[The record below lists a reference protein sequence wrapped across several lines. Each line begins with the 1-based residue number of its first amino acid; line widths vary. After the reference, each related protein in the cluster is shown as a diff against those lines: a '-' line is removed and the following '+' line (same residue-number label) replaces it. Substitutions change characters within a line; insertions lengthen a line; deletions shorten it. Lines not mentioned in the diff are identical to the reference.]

1 MTIAARLAEF
11 ASVAVIEAGGYYQTD
26 YGNASVVP
34 LLSLTGIDVID
45 PSEAF
50 PHRPEIDWELLTQPQ
65 INAGN
70 RIVHYAQG
78 KTLGGSSA
86 LNTMS
91 YVRSSA
97 SAYQR
102 WADLVDD
109 SSYTFDNLLPFFKKS
124 VRLTPPNLEKR
135 NAANATPE
143 YDPTSFGNG
152 SPLDVSWN
160 NWVDPTISW
169 LAKSLQAIGLTINP
183 KGWSAGELN
192 GGSWVP
198 STIDPAHAT
207 RESSQTSFLEYA
219 SKNNQLVVY
228 PHSQATK
235 ILFDGK
241 AATGVSVNTDG
252 TTYTLSASKE
262 VILSAGVF
270 HSPQILM
277 VSGKQNLYQ

>member
-1 MTIAARLAEF
+1 M
-11 ASVAVIEAGGYYQTD
+11 D

-45 PSEAF
+45 PSTSF

-65 INAGN
+65 VNAGN
-70 RIVHYAQG
+70 RTVHYAQG

-97 SAYQR
+97 SAYQK
-102 WADLVDD
+102 WADMVGDD
-109 SSYTFDNLLPFFKKS
+109 SYTFDNLLPYFKKS

-143 YDPTSFGNG
+143 YDASSFGNG

-169 LAKSLQAIGLTINP
+169 LAKAQQAIGLTINP
-183 KGWSAGELN
+183 KGWSAGDLD

-198 STIDPAHAT
+198 STIDPANAT
-207 RESSQTSFLEYA
+207 RESSQTSFLDFAQANTALQVYA
-219 SKNNQLVVY
+219 
-228 PHSQATK
+228 HSMATK
-235 ILFDGK
+235 VLFDGTT
-241 AATGVSVNTDG
+241 ATGVTVETNG
-252 TTYTLSASKE
+252 TTYTLLASKE
-262 VILSAGVF
+262 VIVSAGVF

-277 VSGKQNLYQ
+277 VSGNSLLPPPCDKD

>member
-1 MTIAARLAEF
+1 
-11 ASVAVIEAGGYYQTD
+11 
-26 YGNASVVP
+26 
-34 LLSLTGIDVID
+34 LTGIDVID
-45 PSEAF
+45 PSETF

-65 INAGN
+65 TNAGN
-70 RIVHYAQG
+70 RVVHYAQG

-109 SSYTFDNLLPFFKKS
+109 SSYSFDKLLPFFKKS
-124 VRLTPPNLEKR
+124 VRLTPPNLAKR
-135 NAANATPE
+135 NAVNATPE
-143 YDPTSFGNG
+143 YDPNSFGNG

-160 NWVDPTISW
+160 NWVDPTITW
-169 LAKSLQAIGLTINP
+169 LAKSLQAIGLTINL

-198 STIDPAHAT
+198 STIDPEHAT
-207 RESSQTSFLEYA
+207 RESSQTSFLNYA
-219 SKNNQLVVY
+219 SENTQLVVY

-235 ILFDGK
+235 ILFDGTT
-241 AATGVSVNTDG
+241 ATGVRVDTNG
-252 TTYTLSASKE
+252 TIYTLSASKE

-277 VSGKQNLYQ
+277 VSGKYSF